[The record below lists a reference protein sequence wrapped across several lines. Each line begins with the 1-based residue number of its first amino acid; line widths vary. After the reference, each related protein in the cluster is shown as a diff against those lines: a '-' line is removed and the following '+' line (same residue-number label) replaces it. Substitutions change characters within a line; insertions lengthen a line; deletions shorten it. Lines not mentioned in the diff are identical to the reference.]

1 MTERCTGPAQRR
13 PAGSV
18 CDAGGRTLRA
28 VADPIEDLRAV
39 AWTAPAHHPVLEPY
53 LGKVRTRAYTVSD
66 RDVDELRRAGVSED
80 EIFEATVSVAC
91 AEGLRR
97 LDAAFRVIG

>member
-1 MTERCTGPAQRR
+1 VAEPVEQ
-13 PAGSV
+13 
-18 CDAGGRTLRA
+18 LRA
-28 VADPIEDLRAV
+28 VAS
-39 AWTAPAHHPVLEPY
+39 TAPTHAEALESY
-53 LGKVRTRAYTVSD
+53 LGKVRMRAYTVSD

-97 LDAAFRVIG
+97 LDAASRVIG